1 MDPLQTI
8 FVLFAFCLLSLTQA
22 LPLQK
27 GLKRAV
33 RRERRS
39 LTPLS
44 VCNQTA
50 IPSGHTSVSD
60 VSFWY
65 KNGWFLAVY
74 KDGNI
79 NGTSDARSRD
89 IKLQLQSVGSSLVRI
104 FSKQT
109 CLYVAMQ
116 RSGKIY
122 TTKEPTRATVFRQT
136 HEANG
141 FQTFA
146 SHHFV
151 HSDYTIARPSRKH
164 LFLSMR
170 KNGHMKNG
178 KRTTR
183 NNKTTLISVIESR
196 EIS

>member
-1 MDPLQTI
+1 MDLLQAI
-8 FVLFAFCLLSLTQA
+8 FVLFAFCLLSITQA

-27 GLKRAV
+27 GFEGISL
-33 RRERRS
+33 RRERRA
-39 LTPLS
+39 LRPFP
-44 VCNQTA
+44 VCNQNA
-50 IPSGHTSVSD
+50 IPSGHTSVAD

-89 IKLQLQSVGSSLVRI
+89 IELQLQSVGSSLVRI

-116 RSGKIY
+116 SSGKVY
-122 TTKEPTRATVFRQT
+122 TTKEPTRETVFQQT

-146 SHHFV
+146 SEHHSHV
-151 HSDYTIARPSRKH
+151 NDKTRKY

-178 KRTTR
+178 KKTTR
-183 NNKTTLISVIESR
+183 HNKTTLISVIESR